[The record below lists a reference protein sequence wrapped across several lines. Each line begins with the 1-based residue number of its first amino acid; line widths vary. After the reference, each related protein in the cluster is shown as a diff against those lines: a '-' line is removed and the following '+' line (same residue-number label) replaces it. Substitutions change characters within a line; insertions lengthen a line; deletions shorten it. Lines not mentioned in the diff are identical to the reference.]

1 MPTFFL
7 LLRSIYVSMSKNY
20 LLPLFLSGG
29 GWARTSNFP
38 RLFGNI
44 LLDGPNLPLFIPSTG
59 TRVFLL
65 LFATLYIFYLPSSL
79 IPSQSA
85 SRFPREFLPSCF
97 SSHLP
102 SECLAVLPRVI
113 ISIASYRRTAPRLC
127 SSLSGVVDK
136 PTVSL
141 SSLRSSASPSRA
153 SSAGSRRTSPPS
165 PL

>member
-65 LFATLYIFYLPSSL
+65 LFATLYIFYLPYSL

-85 SRFPREFLPSCF
+85 SRFSREFFISAASC
-97 SSHLP
+97 
-102 SECLAVLPRVI
+102 
-113 ISIASYRRTAPRLC
+113 RRTTRPLC
-127 SSLSGVVDK
+127 SSLSGAVDK
-136 PTVSL
+136 PTVFL

-153 SSAGSRRTSPPS
+153 SEAGSRRTSPPS
-165 PL
+165 PS

>member
-7 LLRSIYVSMSKNY
+7 LRSILYVNMSKNY
-20 LLPLFLSGG
+20 LLPLSFLAVAAGFEPATFRGSSGV
-29 GWARTSNFP
+29 SM
-38 RLFGNI
+38 
-44 LLDGPNLPLFIPSTG
+44 LDRPNPPLFIPSTG

-85 SRFPREFLPSCF
+85 SRFSREP
-97 SSHLP
+97 
-102 SECLAVLPRVI
+102 I
-113 ISIASYRRTAPRLC
+113 ISAVSCRHTARPLC
-127 SSLSGVVDK
+127 SSLSGAEGK

-153 SSAGSRRTSPPS
+153 SVAVRRHISLPS
-165 PL
+165 P